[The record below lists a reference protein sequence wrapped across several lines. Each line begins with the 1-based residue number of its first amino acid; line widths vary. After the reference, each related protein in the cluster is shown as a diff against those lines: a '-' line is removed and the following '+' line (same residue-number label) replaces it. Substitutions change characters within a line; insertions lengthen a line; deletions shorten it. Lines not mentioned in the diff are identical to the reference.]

1 MKKIIL
7 TLLLINGSVFAQTQ
21 LKNCDENKNLANVIV
36 NNAVSGEWI
45 GNTDASGN
53 IIIPDNVKQIEI
65 AHPNFGSVVLDNQK
79 GQICI
84 DNDSEILNE
93 LVIETGTNLKKELLE
108 ILDNS
113 FKVYKKDN
121 KGKRFYDIDY
131 QLTDK
136 ADDKLETFNGIL
148 ALGNMFTTSFNN
160 YKMQWSKSIIDN
172 PSYNKLPSYQYI
184 DHTKEALF
192 TDKKIYNKFKKH
204 VKENEVQKIGNQYFV
219 YKKDT
224 DHFLTLDVDK
234 EKQLVL
240 KYTNTDV
247 FRDKKPYGFEQGD
260 KVTMGKVEVTFAV
273 TEDYFVND
281 LSVQEKYLI
290 NQKDYNSDSFI
301 KQKKLTKEKQEEL
314 IGKGIIGFVI
324 DYVEQFQAFKSSSE

>member
-1 MKKIIL
+1 MKKLIIA
-7 TLLLINGSVFAQTQ
+7 LLLINATAFAQTQ
-21 LKNCDENKNLANVIV
+21 IKNCNEDKGVANAIV
-36 NNAVSGEWI
+36 NNAISGAWI
-45 GNTDASGN
+45 GNTDVVGN
-53 IIIPDNVKQIEI
+53 ILIPETVKSIEI
-65 AHPNFGSVVLDNQK
+65 AHPDFGSIILDNQK

-84 DNDSEILNE
+84 DDQSEILNE
-93 LVIETGTNLKKELLE
+93 LVIETGTNLKKELLGM
-108 ILDNS
+108 LDNS
-113 FKVYKKDN
+113 FKVYKKSN

-136 ADDKLETFNGIL
+136 TDDKLETFNGIL
-148 ALGNMFTTSFNN
+148 ALGNVFNSSFNN
-160 YKMQWSKSIIDN
+160 YILHWSKLIIDN

-184 DHTKEALF
+184 AHIEEALF
-192 TDKKIYNKFKKH
+192 TDKKIYNKFRKY
-204 VKENEVQKIGNQYFV
+204 VAENDVQKIGNQYFV
-219 YKKDT
+219 SSESSE
-224 DHFLTLDVDK
+224 HFITLDVDK

-301 KQKKLTKEKQEEL
+301 KQKKLSKEEQEQL
-314 IGKGIIGFVI
+314 VGKGIIGFVV
-324 DYVEQFQAFKSSSE
+324 DYVEQLRTFRNSSK